1 MKKHTPGSCL
11 LAFALIVAACTPAAT
26 DNQPSGSGGSRSS
39 GGSGGQANAGSG
51 GSSGSGAGGTS
62 SSGGQTGG
70 TSASGGAGASS
81 GGSPGQA
88 SGGQGG
94 GASGGSGGQATGS
107 GGHSGG
113 GGSAADAGPV
123 DQASAE
129 ALPPA
134 VMKFPPTGGMC
145 PDGPFGNPLPA
156 STTATLIKAMAGSL
170 EGPLWVAS
178 QKALYLCVVGA
189 VAMGGRIDKYVPA
202 TNTFSTF
209 AMGLDV
215 AGLALDPAG
224 AIVAAS
230 FDSRNLTK
238 FDIAT
243 GKRTSI
249 PGSDKYMGKFFDQT
263 NDLVIRSDGNVYFTD
278 TDYRQDGRAGQETT
292 AYYRFSPQGVVTRI
306 GAGSEPN
313 GIALSPD
320 GHTLYVSS
328 SEGDPLRKWALDDA
342 GAAVGTATVFSDLT
356 SDGMTVD
363 CAGNLYLSNL
373 GTIKV
378 LAPDGKMLGM
388 ITGLGASTVSNA
400 AFGGPDMKTLFITT
414 ASALYKIE
422 MNVPGFPN

>member
-1 MKKHTPGSCL
+1 
-11 LAFALIVAACTPAAT
+11 
-26 DNQPSGSGGSRSS
+26 
-39 GGSGGQANAGSG
+39 
-51 GSSGSGAGGTS
+51 
-62 SSGGQTGG
+62 
-70 TSASGGAGASS
+70 
-81 GGSPGQA
+81 
-88 SGGQGG
+88 
-94 GASGGSGGQATGS
+94 
-107 GGHSGG
+107 
-113 GGSAADAGPV
+113 
-123 DQASAE
+123 
-129 ALPPA
+129 
-134 VMKFPPTGGMC
+134 
-145 PDGPFGNPLPA
+145 
-156 STTATLIKAMAGSL
+156 
-170 EGPLWVAS
+170 
-178 QKALYLCVVGA
+178 
-189 VAMGGRIDKYVPA
+189 MGGRIDKYVPA

-249 PGSDKYMGKFFDQT
+249 PGTDKYMGKPFDQT

-292 AYYRFSPQGVVTRI
+292 AYYRFSPKGEVTRI

-328 SEGDPLRKWALDDA
+328 SEGDPLRKWALDDEGA
-342 GAAVGTATVFSDLT
+342 PVGAAAVFSNLT

-363 CAGNLYLSNL
+363 CAGNLYVSNL

-378 LAPDGKMLGM
+378 LAPDGKMLGV